1 MIYDLEPYHGKNARN
16 IPVSY
21 SEISMYKE
29 CKRKWWLTYYRGLSP
44 LKYELIGPL
53 PLGTRVHF
61 ALERKYKHGENP
73 VTAYTRQLNID
84 RGVFESGPD
93 GQVEEKVKKFN
104 DEAELGRLMVEGYEE
119 WLEESGEDDKY
130 SVLAVE
136 KEVSHPFLDGRFRV
150 RGKVDLK
157 VEDNIDGA
165 ILSMDHKA
173 LWVDEQILTPS
184 GFRRIGDI
192 KQGDN
197 VFTPTGKITKVKG
210 VYPQGKV
217 HLNTVEF
224 SDKTSVRACDDHL
237 WQVSR
242 YNDKTKTL
250 TTSEIA
256 MTMRTYGTKNYYWK
270 IPQINELSIDFEN
283 TSVIPIHP
291 YIIGVWLAEGTK
303 GTPNFTTSDEYIRNK
318 VNNLLPETLKLS
330 HNYVGDKYKHAI
342 ISTNGR
348 NTIFLSTLRGLGLLG
363 TDSSERFIPAE
374 YKTRPAVDRLELL
387 RGIMDGD
394 GYVRSING
402 AVVLSCTST
411 QLVDD
416 VAWLARSLGAF
427 VTVQETPSKSYAHN
441 RNGTKKRGKDVYF
454 VSIRFNQH
462 VCPFSLPSKV
472 DKYNTR
478 KRQRGSKFISSIT
491 NAGFGEAVCIEVED
505 KDSLYITTN
514 FTVTHNTSARPS
526 DFNTIAMNSEQLM
539 MYTLLEKLNN
549 EDGAPVEGGIYSILK
564 KVKRTKNAK
573 PPFYTRIV
581 VRFNDDTMKSY
592 WTRLNGTLRDMIRT
606 RDELDAG
613 ADHRYVAY
621 PTPTKDCAWK
631 CPFFQVCPLF
641 DDGSAAESMLY
652 NHFTIKN
659 PYERYENDETE
670 QEI

>member
-61 ALERKYKHGENP
+61 ALERKYKYGENP

-165 ILSMDHKA
+165 ILSMDHK
-173 LWVDEQILTPS
+173 
-184 GFRRIGDI
+184 
-192 KQGDN
+192 
-197 VFTPTGKITKVKG
+197 
-210 VYPQGKV
+210 
-217 HLNTVEF
+217 
-224 SDKTSVRACDDHL
+224 
-237 WQVSR
+237 
-242 YNDKTKTL
+242 
-250 TTSEIA
+250 
-256 MTMRTYGTKNYYWK
+256 
-270 IPQINELSIDFEN
+270 
-283 TSVIPIHP
+283 
-291 YIIGVWLAEGTK
+291 
-303 GTPNFTTSDEYIRNK
+303 
-318 VNNLLPETLKLS
+318 
-330 HNYVGDKYKHAI
+330 
-342 ISTNGR
+342 
-348 NTIFLSTLRGLGLLG
+348 
-363 TDSSERFIPAE
+363 
-374 YKTRPAVDRLELL
+374 
-387 RGIMDGD
+387 
-394 GYVRSING
+394 
-402 AVVLSCTST
+402 
-411 QLVDD
+411 
-416 VAWLARSLGAF
+416 
-427 VTVQETPSKSYAHN
+427 
-441 RNGTKKRGKDVYF
+441 
-454 VSIRFNQH
+454 
-462 VCPFSLPSKV
+462 
-472 DKYNTR
+472 
-478 KRQRGSKFISSIT
+478 
-491 NAGFGEAVCIEVED
+491 
-505 KDSLYITTN
+505 
-514 FTVTHNTSARPS
+514 TSARPS